1 MVSLVGFQRQLIH
14 INMKHDHN
22 AFENQI
28 FHEYRMNE
36 RKVQRAI
43 KFLQANGYKV
53 YKEMKKS

>member
-1 MVSLVGFQRQLIH
+1 
-14 INMKHDHN
+14 MKHDHN